1 VAEPLNLGQLMQ
13 AGADALRRRDP
24 AAARPLFERVVGA
37 RPGEV
42 AAWYGLAL
50 ACRGMGDTPG
60 QINALDRVLSADP
73 GHLPAL
79 LMKAD
84 HFAKVGDGR
93 SADAFYRA
101 ALARAPAA
109 GTLSPEL
116 REDLRRAERHSAQY
130 AKSFQD
136 HLHTALVAAGFE
148 AGKSSPRFSQAL
160 DLLSGAKQIFFQ
172 SPTAFFYPELPHR
185 QFYERSEFPWIAALE
200 AETDAIRDELL
211 QVVADD
217 SAFRP
222 YIQSDGAR
230 PPMDYGALL
239 DNVGWSAFYLIRSG
253 SVVAEAAA
261 RCPRTLQALADAPLT
276 DAPGR
281 TPAVLFSLLLPG
293 VRIPPHTGYTNARLI
308 CHLPLIVPEG
318 CGLRVGN
325 ETRSWTPGE
334 ALVFDDSIEHEAWNT
349 SDRLRV
355 VLLFDI
361 WRPELSFE
369 ERAMISAL
377 LGAVGTFGGGDWV

>member
-1 VAEPLNLGQLMQ
+1 MQ

-24 AAARPLFERVVGA
+24 AAARPLFERVVAA

-42 AAWYGLAL
+42 AAWYGLAV
-50 ACRGMGDTPG
+50 ACRGMGDALG
-60 QINALDRVLSADP
+60 QIDAIDRVLGADP

-84 HFAKVGDGR
+84 HFAKEGDGR
-93 SADAFYRA
+93 AADAFYRA

-109 GTLSPEL
+109 GNLSPEL
-116 REDLRRAERHSAQY
+116 REELRRAERHSAQY
-130 AKSFQD
+130 AKSYQD
-136 HLHTALVAAGFE
+136 HLHATLAAAGFE
-148 AGKSSPRFSQAL
+148 AGTSSSRFSHAL
-160 DLLSGAKQIFFQ
+160 ELLLGRKQIFLQ

-185 QFYERSEFPWIAALE
+185 QFYERSEFPWLPALE
-200 AETDAIRDELL
+200 AETEAIRDELL

-261 RCPRTLQALADAPLT
+261 RCPRTMKALAATPLT

-281 TPAVLFSLLLPG
+281 TPAVLFSLLRPG

-334 ALVFDDSIEHEAWNT
+334 ALIFDDSIEHEAWNT

-361 WRPELSFE
+361 WRPELSAE
-369 ERAMISAL
+369 ERTLISAL